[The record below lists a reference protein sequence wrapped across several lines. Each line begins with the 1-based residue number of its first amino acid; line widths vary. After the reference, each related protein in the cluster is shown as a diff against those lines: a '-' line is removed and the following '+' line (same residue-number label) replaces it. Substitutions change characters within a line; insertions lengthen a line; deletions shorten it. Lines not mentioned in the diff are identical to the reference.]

1 MNTYDSNGDQVCR
14 VDQIRIQ
21 YRPVGTS
28 SWSAK
33 SNIASPT
40 GYNSSGMLCN

>member
-1 MNTYDSNGDQVCR
+1 MNTYDANGNQICR

-28 SWSAK
+28 AWSAK
-33 SNIASPT
+33 NIASPV
-40 GYNSSGMLCN
+40 GYDPNVWYL